1 MTEPAIAPPP
11 SPGISPVSLPPLDA
25 LAPRLAARL
34 DRDGFAC
41 IEGAIST
48 DWLDRARAAI
58 ALAIGEHGAKF
69 FSLIRPS
76 RDVRF
81 PFGEVAR
88 DPELRDLANRL
99 VRHACPPAPGADG
112 FYDVVRVVAGGNGS
126 HGSGEF
132 HYDASV
138 ITLLVPIHI
147 PEGPAGHTGELV
159 VFPNR
164 RTIGRSLAANLAE
177 KAALQNRFAWA
188 RAARRVASG
197 SGYEIK
203 TLVPGNIYRFWGY
216 RSYHG
221 NLACA
226 PGQLR
231 ATLLLHAGDPH
242 RDGLTMRAIR
252 ALRQLTEARRRRP

>member
-1 MTEPAIAPPP
+1 MTEPAIAAPRN
-11 SPGISPVSLPPLDA
+11 PGLSPVSLPPLDE

-34 DRDGFAC
+34 DTDGFAC
-41 IEGAIST
+41 IEGAISA
-48 DWLDRARAAI
+48 DWLNRARAAI

-76 RDVRF
+76 RDARF
-81 PFGEVAR
+81 PIAELSL
-88 DPELRDLANRL
+88 DPVLRELAARL
-99 VRHACPPAPGADG
+99 VHHACPPARGEDG
-112 FYDVVRVVAGGNGS
+112 FYDIVRVIAGDDGRP
-126 HGSGEF
+126 GSGEF
-132 HYDASV
+132 HYDASI

-147 PEGPAGHTGELV
+147 PDGPPGETGELV

-164 RTIGRSLAANLAE
+164 RTIGRSLATNLAE

-188 RAARRVASG
+188 RAASRVASG
-197 SGYEIK
+197 SGCEVK
-203 TLVPGNIYRFWGY
+203 RLVPGNIYLFWGY

-242 RDGLTMRAIR
+242 SDGLTMRAIR
-252 ALRQLTEARRRRP
+252 ALRRLTEARRRQK